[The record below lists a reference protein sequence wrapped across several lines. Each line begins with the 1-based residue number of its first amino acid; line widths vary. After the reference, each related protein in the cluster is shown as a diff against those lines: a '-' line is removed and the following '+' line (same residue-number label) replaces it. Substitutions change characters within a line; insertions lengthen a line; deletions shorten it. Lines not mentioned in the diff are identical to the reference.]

1 MLLKMLQNM
10 KSILALLLATI
21 ATTSASEAKKIQEF
35 KTINLNVPSDYK
47 NFRCDRGRCH
57 LKEENKD
64 AGTTILLA
72 SKYDGE
78 IDEAHCADDSEDLF
92 GLLLKDHNDD
102 PKGYGYGGINLI
114 VEEGNTEGLED
125 LISDWTHE
133 KKLALTMYL
142 EDYLSLKNLLKDNWA
157 SVLEEKILHTW
168 INFKTFDDIKAKI
181 SETSSDSI
189 TWIAPNTD
197 QGNQLRQE
205 IPSNQKIVVS
215 RETDFLR
222 DAFAEEMCLIQQ

>member
-1 MLLKMLQNM
+1 M

-21 ATTSASEAKKIQEF
+21 ATTSASEAKNIQEF
-35 KTINLNVPSDYK
+35 KTINLNVPSDYI

-78 IDEAHCADDSEDLF
+78 IDEAHCADDSDNSEDLF
-92 GLLLKDHNDD
+92 GLLLKDLKGE

-114 VEEGNTEGLED
+114 VEYDKTEGLDE
-125 LISDWTHE
+125 LISSWAHG

-142 EDYLSLKNLLKDNWA
+142 KDYLSLKKLFKDKWA

-168 INFKTFDDIKAKI
+168 INFKKIDDIKARI
-181 SETSSDSI
+181 AETSSDSI

-215 RETDFLR
+215 KETDFLR